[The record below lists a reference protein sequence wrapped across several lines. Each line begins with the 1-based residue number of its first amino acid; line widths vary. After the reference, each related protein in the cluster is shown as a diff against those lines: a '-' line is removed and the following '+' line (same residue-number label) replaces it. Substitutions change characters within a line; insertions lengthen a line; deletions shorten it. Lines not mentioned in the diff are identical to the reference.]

1 MSKQPAIGKKE
12 ATGNRQLAIGESQE
26 TCHANLSARNTARRA
41 LPIAD
46 RLLPIAGSHI
56 ANLCTVTPH
65 GTSVTNLP
73 LAESVLISVGRFA
86 FEREPEKRIW
96 PTFALA
102 ARVPRC
108 SFQGGTCI
116 Q

>member
-1 MSKQPAIGKKE
+1 MSKAIGKKE
-12 ATGNRQLAIGESQE
+12 AIGNKQLAIGEGQE
-26 TCHANLSARNTARRA
+26 TCHPNLSARDAARGG
-41 LPIAD
+41 LPIAY
-46 RLLPIAGSHI
+46 RLLPIAGFQI

-86 FEREPEKRIW
+86 LEDEPEKRIW
-96 PTFALA
+96 PTFTLA

>member
-12 ATGNRQLAIGESQE
+12 AIGNRQSAIGESQE
-26 TCHANLSARNTARRA
+26 TCHATLSARNAARHS

-46 RLLPIAGSHI
+46 RLLPIAGFHV

-65 GTSVTNLP
+65 GPSVTSLP

-86 FEREPEKRIW
+86 LEGESEKRIW